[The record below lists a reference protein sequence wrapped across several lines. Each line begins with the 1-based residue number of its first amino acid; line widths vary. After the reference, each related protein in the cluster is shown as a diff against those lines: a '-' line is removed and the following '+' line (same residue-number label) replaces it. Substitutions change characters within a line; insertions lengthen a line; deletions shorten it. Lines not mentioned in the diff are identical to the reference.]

1 MTYPR
6 IMTNDDFLSALQV
19 EAERYTSVVQCSN
32 GDWIVKGFI
41 DIHRNVYTISI
52 DTKVVSKV
60 LEILLFPELKKF
72 ADSVNMILE
81 PAKDQI
87 SYPDY
92 TFIDKATKQKFAVD
106 IKTTFRDGKGK
117 IKGMTLGTFQ
127 GYFRERDKKLT
138 INYPYNEY
146 SGHFVLG
153 AIYTQSHDADK
164 SGQVFTIA
172 DLDRIKSVIKDFE
185 FFAQYKYKIA
195 SGRPGSGNTK
205 NIGSITD
212 IEAIKNGTVPFAKL
226 GINIFDDYWMYYQN
240 KDMAG
245 GKPRPYHDL
254 DSYIEYK
261 KKDAEILAKFGNE
274 IKALPKELK
283 GIEEIDSND

>member
-1 MTYPR
+1 MS
-6 IMTNDDFLSALQV
+6 NDEFLVALQQ
-19 EAERYTSVVQCSN
+19 EAARYTDVVQSSN

-41 DIHRNVYTISI
+41 DIHKNIYTISI

-60 LEILLFPELKKF
+60 LEILLFPELQKF
-72 ADSVNMILE
+72 ATAYDMDLE

-92 TFIDKATKQKFAVD
+92 TLIDRKSGQKFAID
-106 IKTTFRDGKGK
+106 IKTTFRNGKGK

-127 GYFRERDKKLT
+127 GYFRERDKKST

-146 SGHFVLG
+146 NGHFVLG
-153 AIYTQSHDADK
+153 AIYSQSCDADK
-164 SGQVFTIA
+164 SGQVFKID
-172 DLDRIKSVIKDFE
+172 DLEKIKSVIKDFE

-212 IEAIKNGTVPFAKL
+212 VDAIKNGMGPFSKL
-226 GINIFDDYWMYYQN
+226 GISVFDDYWMFFQN
-240 KDMAG
+240 RDMAAG
-245 GKPRPYHDL
+245 NPRPYKDL

-261 KKDAEILAKFGNE
+261 KKDSDIISKLAEE
-274 IKALPKELK
+274 IKHLPVELK
-283 GIEEIDSND
+283 GEKEEPENENENENE

>member
-1 MTYPR
+1 MK
-6 IMTNDDFLSALQV
+6 NDDFLKALQT
-19 EAERYTSVVQCSN
+19 EASRYTDVVQSTN
-32 GDWIVKGFI
+32 GDWIIKGFI
-41 DIHRNVYTISI
+41 DIHKNVYTISM

-60 LEILLFPELKKF
+60 LEILLFPELRKF
-72 ADSVNMILE
+72 ADNNNMDLE

-92 TFIDKATKQKFAVD
+92 TLIDKTTKQKFAID
-106 IKTTFRDGKGK
+106 IKTTFRDGKGR

-138 INYPYNEY
+138 INYPYNDY

-153 AIYTQSHDADK
+153 AIYSQSPDADK
-164 SGQVFTIA
+164 SGQVFKIG
-172 DLDRIKSVIKDFE
+172 DIEKIKSVIKDFE

-212 IEAIKNGTVPFAKL
+212 IAAIKNGNGPFSKL
-226 GINIFDDYWMYYQN
+226 GISVFDDYWMFFQN
-240 KDMAG
+240 NDMAG
-245 GKPRPYHDL
+245 GKPRPYKDL

-261 KKDAEILAKFGNE
+261 KKDSEIISKLADE
-274 IKALPKELK
+274 IKHLPEELK
-283 GIEEIDSND
+283 GGNEESENEVE

>member
-1 MTYPR
+1 MN
-6 IMTNDDFLSALQV
+6 NDEFLLLLQA
-19 EAERYTSVVQCSN
+19 EAAKYTSIVQSTN
-32 GDWIVKGFI
+32 GDWIIKGFI
-41 DIHRNVYTISI
+41 DIHKNIYTISI

-60 LEILLFPELKKF
+60 LEILLFPELQKF
-72 ADSVNMILE
+72 ADKNNMILE

-92 TFIDKATKQKFAVD
+92 TIIDKITKQKYAIDV
-106 IKTTFRDGKGK
+106 KTTFRDGNRK

-127 GYFRERDKKLT
+127 GYFRLRDKKLT

-146 SGHFVLG
+146 SAHFVLG
-153 AIYTQSHDADK
+153 AIYTQSSEADK
-164 SGQVFTIA
+164 SGKVFQLN
-172 DLDRIKSVIKDFE
+172 DLESIKSVIKDFE

-212 IEAIKNGTVPFAKL
+212 LEAIKKGTGPFSKL
-226 GINIFDDYWMYYQN
+226 GVSVFDDYWMFFQN
-240 KDMAG
+240 KDMAA
-245 GKPRPYHDL
+245 GKPRPYKDL

-261 KKDAEILAKFGNE
+261 KKDAEVIAQLAEE
-274 IKALPKELK
+274 IKHLPEELK
-283 GIEEIDSND
+283 GENEESETENE